1 MDRAAIKNMKTAYS
15 KIIEAELLKL
25 KNNTRASDVARFF
38 KTGPGE
44 YGEGD
49 KFLGHTVPQ
58 VRKIAA
64 GHKDADIKTIEALLQ
79 SEFHEIRFCGL
90 VILTN
95 KYKKCKDL
103 NEKRRLY
110 NFYVRQIKEG
120 AVNNWDLIDVPGSVL
135 GEYLIY
141 TDKPIAELIKFAK
154 SKNLWIRRSAVIFTF
169 PFIRI
174 GDVKPTLEICKLLLE
189 DEHDLIH
196 KASGWA
202 LREVGKKNI
211 SALREFLGKYSKEMP
226 RTMLRYSIERLPETE
241 RKKWLQK

>member
-1 MDRAAIKNMKTAYS
+1 MDTALSKEISSQLIKS
-15 KIIEAELLKL
+15 K
-25 KNNTRASDVARFF
+25 NPTRANDVARFF

-49 KFLGHTVPQ
+49 RFLGLTVPQ
-58 VRKIAA
+58 IRNIAG
-64 GHKDADIKTIEALLQ
+64 GHKSADIETIEALLQ

-95 KYKKCKDL
+95 QFKKSKSLD
-103 NEKRRLY
+103 EKKSFY

-120 AVNNWDLIDVPGSVL
+120 AVNNWDLIDVPGSTI
-135 GEYLIY
+135 GEYLLN
-141 TDKPIAELIKFAK
+141 TDNPMTTLSKFAK

-174 GDVKPTLEICKLLLE
+174 GDVKPTIEICEILID

-196 KASGWA
+196 KATGWA
-202 LREVGKKNI
+202 LREVGKRNI
-211 SALREFLGKYSKEMP
+211 AALRGFLSQYCDVMP
-226 RTMLRYSIERLPETE
+226 RTMLRYSIEKLPENE
-241 RKKWLQK
+241 RKRWLNNNN